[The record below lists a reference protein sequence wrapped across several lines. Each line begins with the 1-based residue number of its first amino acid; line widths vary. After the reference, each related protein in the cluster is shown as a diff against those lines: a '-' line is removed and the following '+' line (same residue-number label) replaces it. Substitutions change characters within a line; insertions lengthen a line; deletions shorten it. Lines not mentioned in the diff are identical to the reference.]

1 MKRLSI
7 AALFAAIAVFV
18 AVVALRQNPAQPLDA
33 SPANAQPSHSDVQKA
48 AAFRR
53 QITDD
58 PRAPKVSPQRYDVTV
73 VEYFAYQCPYCRNL
87 NPATI
92 GLLPIEQKGLGVS
105 WVVPVFRPPHI

>member
-33 SPANAQPSHSDVQKA
+33 SPANAQPSPSDVQKA

-58 PRAPKVSPQRYDVTV
+58 PRAPKVSPKGYDVTV
-73 VEYFAYQCPYCRNL
+73 VEYFDYQCPYCRKL
-87 NPATI
+87 HPARSEERRVGKECVRTCRSRWS
-92 GLLPIEQKGLGVS
+92 PY
-105 WVVPVFRPPHI
+105 H